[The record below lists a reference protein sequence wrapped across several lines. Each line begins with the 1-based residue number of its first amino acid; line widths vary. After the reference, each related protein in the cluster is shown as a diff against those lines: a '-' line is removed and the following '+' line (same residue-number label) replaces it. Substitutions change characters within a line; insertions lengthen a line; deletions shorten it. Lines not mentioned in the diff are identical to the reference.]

1 MFLEAG
7 LLTRRSVRQFEKDR
21 EIPQSDIDDILKI
34 AMYAPSARNT
44 QPWEFVVVKDKK
56 MRDKIAEVHPYA
68 KFLKDASLAIVVC
81 GDTNQETAPG
91 YWVVDTSIATEN
103 LLLAC
108 HGRGLGAC
116 WCGVYPNEERMNDL
130 KELLKL
136 PDNTN
141 PMLWWLSVIRQR
153 FRLQPKD
160 RFKPEKTIMTNGNLN
175 GSPSCR
181 FLLTPYEKTV
191 AYFKFYKVFS
201 FRDVLFQIVADFP
214 VPAVAGYVVQF
225 LLLFGPGFFKLF

>member
-81 GDTNQETAPG
+81 GIRIRKRHPDTGLSIPQSLRKICCWHATAAG
-91 YWVVDTSIATEN
+91 W
-103 LLLAC
+103 
-108 HGRGLGAC
+108 GLVGAAFI
-116 WCGVYPNEERMNDL
+116 RMRS
-130 KELLKL
+130 E
-136 PDNTN
+136 
-141 PMLWWLSVIRQR
+141 
-153 FRLQPKD
+153 
-160 RFKPEKTIMTNGNLN
+160 
-175 GSPSCR
+175 
-181 FLLTPYEKTV
+181 
-191 AYFKFYKVFS
+191 
-201 FRDVLFQIVADFP
+201 
-214 VPAVAGYVVQF
+214 
-225 LLLFGPGFFKLF
+225 

>member
-136 PDNTN
+136 PDNIKPNAFNRTA
-141 PMLWWLSVIRQR
+141 R
-153 FRLQPKD
+153 FRVCRKICFGHRNRCIINTCNIRYFIHNITCLYYWSLG
-160 RFKPEKTIMTNGNLN
+160 RFILGL
-175 GSPSCR
+175 
-181 FLLTPYEKTV
+181 Y
-191 AYFKFYKVFS
+191 
-201 FRDVLFQIVADFP
+201 
-214 VPAVAGYVVQF
+214 
-225 LLLFGPGFFKLF
+225 

>member
-91 YWVVDTSIATEN
+91 PQSLRKICCWHAT
-103 LLLAC
+103 AA
-108 HGRGLGAC
+108 GWGLVGAAFI
-116 WCGVYPNEERMNDL
+116 RMRS
-130 KELLKL
+130 E
-136 PDNTN
+136 
-141 PMLWWLSVIRQR
+141 
-153 FRLQPKD
+153 
-160 RFKPEKTIMTNGNLN
+160 
-175 GSPSCR
+175 
-181 FLLTPYEKTV
+181 
-191 AYFKFYKVFS
+191 
-201 FRDVLFQIVADFP
+201 
-214 VPAVAGYVVQF
+214 
-225 LLLFGPGFFKLF
+225 

>member
-81 GDTNQETAPG
+81 GDTESGNGTRILGCRYLNRYGKFAAGMPRPRVG
-91 YWVVDTSIATEN
+91 G
-103 LLLAC
+103 LLV
-108 HGRGLGAC
+108 R
-116 WCGVYPNEERMNDL
+116 R
-130 KELLKL
+130 
-136 PDNTN
+136 
-141 PMLWWLSVIRQR
+141 LS
-153 FRLQPKD
+153 
-160 RFKPEKTIMTNGNLN
+160 E
-175 GSPSCR
+175 
-181 FLLTPYEKTV
+181 
-191 AYFKFYKVFS
+191 
-201 FRDVLFQIVADFP
+201 
-214 VPAVAGYVVQF
+214 
-225 LLLFGPGFFKLF
+225 

>member
-91 YWVVDTSIATEN
+91 DTGLSIPQSLRKICCWHAT
-103 LLLAC
+103 AA
-108 HGRGLGAC
+108 GWGLVGA
-116 WCGVYPNEERMNDL
+116 VFIRMRS
-130 KELLKL
+130 E
-136 PDNTN
+136 
-141 PMLWWLSVIRQR
+141 
-153 FRLQPKD
+153 
-160 RFKPEKTIMTNGNLN
+160 
-175 GSPSCR
+175 
-181 FLLTPYEKTV
+181 
-191 AYFKFYKVFS
+191 
-201 FRDVLFQIVADFP
+201 
-214 VPAVAGYVVQF
+214 
-225 LLLFGPGFFKLF
+225 